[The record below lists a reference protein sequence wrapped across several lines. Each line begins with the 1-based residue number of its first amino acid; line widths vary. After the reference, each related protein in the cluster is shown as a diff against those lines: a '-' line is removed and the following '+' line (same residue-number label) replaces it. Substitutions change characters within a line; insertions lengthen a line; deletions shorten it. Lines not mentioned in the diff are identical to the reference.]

1 MKVTDADLEIRW
13 DRDYEVN
20 GENFPSYM
28 AGVARHHRNK
38 IKKLYEQGLD
48 MFQVSHVMKVRLATV
63 KSVWPQ
69 KMGKPRNNAG

>member
-1 MKVTDADLEIRW
+1 MKVTDSSLEIRHSR
-13 DRDYEVN
+13 DRDIN
-20 GENFPSYM
+20 GVNFPSYQ
-28 AGVARHHRNK
+28 AIVARHHTRK
-38 IKKLYEQGLD
+38 IKKLYDEGLD